1 MRPWAEIRRTR
12 AEGLRIPALCL
23 AVAVA
28 AMTATRGF
36 EQQSAQALGRE
47 ARGLAGADLEV
58 TSPRPLPE
66 AELQCAKAAA
76 GAGWRHASLRD
87 FLSMAAIP
95 GTSRSRL
102 VEVRAWGEGYP
113 FYGKFVTLGAED
125 NKSGASQPLK
135 NDPKKTAHARLKK
148 PTRSSPTAPLPPL
161 LTQDDLLAQL
171 DWKPGEAFQLG
182 KQKFQLQGRVSDE
195 TTTAGSAFALGPR
208 VWIPLKDLPSTGLAG
223 PESRV
228 RYREVFATPLGLSA
242 TDSELTEKRAV
253 IQKCLKD
260 PASQA
265 RTYREASPQLRGFF
279 KRLSEF
285 LGLLSLLVALLGGTG
300 IAFAMRVKLQAEEK
314 TLAILSCLGASR
326 KRIGRTLFQKALIL
340 GVFSSTL
347 GALSGLALGQA
358 LPRLARGLFPF
369 QVSESPLSFWAAGEA
384 WATGVALCLVFSALG
399 QATLPWGKPL
409 SLLREDALGS
419 DGPEKTNRFPLSQR
433 FRTGGLTLGLLLLLG
448 FRQTQN
454 WVGPAAVISLLGI
467 GAVLHSLLFLALGF
481 LEKLT
486 SRWDGRTSLAVRLGL
501 RHLWR
506 QKGRSALAASFLT
519 LATLLVG
526 SMLQLRSAML
536 QELEA
541 PQGAERPQFFLID
554 LGDEDR
560 PRVET
565 LIQKISAKGASL
577 RFSKLV
583 PARLRS
589 INDSA
594 PRTQE
599 DAENRS
605 REFRL
610 TERATLYSSERITR
624 GRFWQPNSRAD
635 ESSVNTEVEASI
647 EAQWAERSGVGL
659 GDILKFEIQGV
670 SLSARVTSIRTV
682 QWARFEPNFFV
693 VLQPGAL
700 EGAPFSWIASASGLD
715 QPESRQN
722 FQREMAKNIPTATLI
737 DVQDASKKL
746 ALLVRKIEAVVR
758 FVSLF
763 SWLTGSLGV
772 ALIALESARHRA
784 REMALLGILGAKK
797 TLITRA
803 LRVEFGV
810 LGVTAAGVGTALS
823 SLVAGALLA
832 RQFGLPAPAPDAA
845 LAALGV
851 FTALGVVLASTWASR
866 RNLKESPLSLFRSS

>member
-95 GTSRSRL
+95 GTPRSRL

-113 FYGKFVTLGAED
+113 FYGKFVTLGVPKENAGAGQSEKVDSAE
-125 NKSGASQPLK
+125 
-135 NDPKKTAHARLKK
+135 TALARLKK
-148 PTRSSPTAPLPPL
+148 TNRSAPRAPLPPL

-182 KQKFQLQGRVSDE
+182 KQKFHLQGRVSDE

-208 VWIPLKDLPSTGLAG
+208 VWIPLKNLPMTGLAG

-228 RYREVFATPLGLSA
+228 RYREVFATPIALSI
-242 TDSELTEKRAV
+242 TDSELEEKRANL
-253 IQKCLKD
+253 QKCLKD

-340 GVFSSTL
+340 GVFGSTL

-358 LPRLARGLFPF
+358 LPFLARGLFPF
-369 QVSESPLSFWAAGEA
+369 PVSDSPLSFWAASEA
-384 WATGVALCLVFSALG
+384 WGTGVLLCIVFSALG
-399 QATLPWGKPL
+399 QASLPWGKPL
-409 SLLREDALGS
+409 SLLREATPGS
-419 DGPEKTNRFPLSQR
+419 DGPEKTSRTLLWQR
-433 FRTGGLTLGLLLLLG
+433 FRVGGLTVGLLILLG
-448 FRQTQN
+448 YRQTQN
-454 WVGPAAVISLLGI
+454 WIGPAAVLSLLGI
-467 GAVLHSLLFLALGF
+467 GAILHSLLFLALGF

-536 QELEA
+536 QELEV
-541 PQGAERPQFFLID
+541 PSGTERPQFFLID
-554 LGDEDR
+554 LGEEDR

-565 LIQKISAKGASL
+565 LIQKLGAHTPSP

-594 PRTQE
+594 PRTQG

-610 TERATLYSSERITR
+610 TERASLYSSERVIR
-624 GRFWQPNSRAD
+624 GRFWKPESRVEETSGNA
-635 ESSVNTEVEASI
+635 EVEASV
-647 EAQWAERSGVGL
+647 EAQWAERSGVSL
-659 GDILKFEIQGV
+659 GDVLKFEIQGV
-670 SLSARVTSIRTV
+670 PLNARVTSIRTV

-700 EGAPFSWIASASGLD
+700 EGAPFSWIASVSGLD
-715 QPESRQN
+715 QPEVRRT
-722 FQREMAKNIPTATLI
+722 FQREMSQAIPTATWI

-746 ALLVRKIEAVVR
+746 AQLVRKIEAVVR

-797 TLITRA
+797 RLISRA

-810 LGVTAAGVGTALS
+810 LGVTAATVGTTLAS
-823 SLVAGALLA
+823 SVAGALLA

-845 LAALGV
+845 LVALGV
-851 FTALGVVLASTWASR
+851 LTALGVVLASAWASR
-866 RNLKESPLSLFRSS
+866 RNLKENPLVLFRNS

>member
-58 TSPRPLPE
+58 TSPRPLGE

-113 FYGKFVTLGAED
+113 FYGKFVTLGDE
-125 NKSGASQPLK
+125 
-135 NDPKKTAHARLKK
+135 PKKN
-148 PTRSSPTAPLPPL
+148 SLPPL
-161 LTQDDLLAQL
+161 LTQDDLLSQL
-171 DWKPGEAFQLG
+171 DWKPGETFQLG
-182 KQKFQLQGRVSDE
+182 KQKFHLQGRVSDE

-208 VWIPLKDLPSTGLAG
+208 VWIPLRTLSATGLAG

-228 RYREVFATPLGLSA
+228 RYREVFAAPVGQSV
-242 TDSELTEKRAV
+242 TDSELSDKRTT

-265 RTYREASPQLRGFF
+265 RTYREASPQLRGFI
-279 KRLSEF
+279 KRLGEF

-314 TLAILSCLGASR
+314 NLAILSCLGASR
-326 KRIGRTLFQKALIL
+326 NRISRTLFQKALIL
-340 GVFSSTL
+340 GVFGSTL
-347 GALSGLALGQA
+347 GALSGLALGKI
-358 LPRLARGLFPF
+358 LPTLARGLFPF
-369 QVSESPLSFWAAGEA
+369 SVSDSPVSYLAVTEA
-384 WATGVALCLVFSALG
+384 WATGIALCLAFSALG
-399 QATLPWGKPL
+399 QATIPWGKPL
-409 SLLREDALGS
+409 SLLREGTLGS
-419 DGPEKTNRFPLSQR
+419 DESEKTPRSSLSRPLR
-433 FRTGGLTLGLLLLLG
+433 AGGLTLGLLLFLG

-454 WVGPAAVISLLGI
+454 WIGPAAVFSLLWI
-467 GAVLHSLLFLALGF
+467 GAILQMLLFLALQG

-486 SRWDGRTSLAVRLGL
+486 KRWDGRASLAVRLGL

-541 PQGAERPQFFLID
+541 PGKTDRPQFFLID
-554 LGDEDR
+554 LGEEDR
-560 PRVET
+560 PRVES
-565 LIQKISAKGASL
+565 LLQSLSAQGPAP

-589 INDSA
+589 VNDSA
-594 PRTQE
+594 PRTPE

-610 TERATLYSSERITR
+610 TERATLYESERVIR
-624 GRFWQPNSRAD
+624 GRFWQPKSHAD
-635 ESSVNTEVEASI
+635 TTSEPSSEVEASV
-647 EAQWAERSGVGL
+647 EAQWADRSGVRL
-659 GDILKFEIQGV
+659 GDLLKFEIQGV
-670 SLSARVTSIRTV
+670 PLRARVTSIRRV

-700 EGAPFSWIASASGLD
+700 EGAPYSWIASVAGLD
-715 QPESRQN
+715 QKEVRKK
-722 FQREMAKNIPTATLI
+722 FQSEMARALPTATLI
-737 DVQDASKKL
+737 DVEDASKKL
-746 ALLVRKIEAVVR
+746 SALVRKLETVVR

-797 TLITRA
+797 TLISRA

-810 LGVTAAGVGTALS
+810 LGITASVVGTTLA
-823 SLVAGALLA
+823 SLAAGALLA

-851 FTALGVVLASTWASR
+851 LTALGVVLASAWASR
-866 RNLKESPLSLFRSS
+866 RNLKESPLTLFRSS